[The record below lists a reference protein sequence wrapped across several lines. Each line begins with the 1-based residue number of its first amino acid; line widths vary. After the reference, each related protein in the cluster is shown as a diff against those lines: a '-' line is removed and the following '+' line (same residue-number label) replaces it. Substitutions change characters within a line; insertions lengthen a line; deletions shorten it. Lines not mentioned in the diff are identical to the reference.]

1 MKFGSG
7 LNVTSPVPGLIV
19 YVPSPG
25 TSTEVSSV
33 GSPVSGSISLAGT
46 VGSIGVFSCPSVNV
60 GVPLCS

>member
-7 LNVTSPVPGLIV
+7 LNVTTPVSGSIV

-25 TSTEVSSV
+25 TVTDFSSV
-33 GSPVSGSISLAGT
+33 GSPVSGSINLAGT
-46 VGSIGVFSCPSVNV
+46 VVSIGALVCPPVNV

>member
-7 LNVTSPVPGLIV
+7 LNVTAPVSGSTV

-25 TSTEVSSV
+25 TVTDFSSV
-33 GSPVSGSISLAGT
+33 GSPVSGSINLAGT
-46 VGSIGVFSCPSVNV
+46 VGSIGALVCPSVNV

>member
-7 LNVTSPVPGLIV
+7 LNVTAPVSGSIV

-25 TSTEVSSV
+25 TVTDFSSV
-33 GSPVSGSISLAGT
+33 GSPVSGSINLAGT
-46 VGSIGVFSCPSVNV
+46 VGSIGAFSCPSVNV

>member
-7 LNVTSPVPGLIV
+7 LNVTVPSSATV

-25 TSTEVSSV
+25 TVTDFSSV
-33 GSPVSGSISLAGT
+33 GSPVSGSINLAGT
-46 VGSIGVFSCPSVNV
+46 VVSIGALVCPSVNV